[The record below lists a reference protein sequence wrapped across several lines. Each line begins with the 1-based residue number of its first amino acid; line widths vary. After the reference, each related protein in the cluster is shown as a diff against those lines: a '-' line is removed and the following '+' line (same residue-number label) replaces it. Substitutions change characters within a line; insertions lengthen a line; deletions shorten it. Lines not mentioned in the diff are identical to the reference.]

1 MLILLLN
8 IYFIVMEI
16 ELAFS
21 VLKIHWSKKPKISF
35 EKLGEDKKRLSTIID
50 KINEATGSN
59 FDRDIVVKSILQLRD
74 LLMKSSHLR
83 SRAKNNSEQDFEL
96 SYFDR
101 LDDMLIEGL
110 AHNKE
115 FFTLLLNN
123 ANLKKEVLGT
133 FAEKIYDSLR
143 GGVAK

>member
-1 MLILLLN
+1 M
-8 IYFIVMEI
+8 
-16 ELAFS
+16 
-21 VLKIHWSKKPKISF
+21 
-35 EKLGEDKKRLSTIID
+35 STIID

-74 LLMKSSHLR
+74 LLMKASHLC
-83 SRAKNNSEQDFEL
+83 SRAKNNIEQDFEL